1 MRILSR
7 RRLGISWAGGGDGD
21 NDNGAD
27 RRGNRTGMSRRGR
40 LTSLSSIW
48 INVLIA
54 LSTVAI
60 VATGQQPPQQ
70 SQHGT
75 DAAFSN
81 GGGGQTGQ

>member
-7 RRLGISWAGGGDGD
+7 RRLGISWAGGD
-21 NDNGAD
+21 NDAD
-27 RRGNRTGMSRRGR
+27 RRGNRTGTMSRRGR
-40 LTSLSSIW
+40 STSLSSIW

-60 VATGQQPPQQ
+60 VATGQQ
-70 SQHGT
+70 QHGT
-75 DAAFSN
+75 DTAFSN